1 MTKITLRAARI
12 NAGLTQIQV
21 SKALGIA
28 PATLS
33 GWEKNSTKLSF
44 LEAIKL
50 AKLYHI
56 QPDNIFFGSENEFIR
71 SRKAGE
77 N

>member
-21 SKALGIA
+21 SKVLGIA

-56 QPDNIFFGSENEFIR
+56 QPDNIFFGRENEFIR

>member
-12 NAGLTQIQV
+12 NAG
-21 SKALGIA
+21 
-28 PATLS
+28 
-33 GWEKNSTKLSF
+33 EKNSTKLSF

-56 QPDNIFFGSENEFIR
+56 QPDNIFFGKENEFIR
-71 SRKAGE
+71 SRKVGE

>member
-12 NAGLTQIQV
+12 NAGLTQMQV
-21 SKALGIA
+21 SKSLGIA

-56 QPDNIFFGSENEFIR
+56 QPDNIFFGKKRVYSF
-71 SRKAGE
+71 
-77 N
+77 